1 MHSLPLNSTVRQHY
15 TFMNIRA
22 SILLLAGC
30 CLLSAGC
37 QREGAV
43 AGDSFRLT
51 VERVI
56 TDSEVVVSILKIHVP
71 HDASISVDGDGSHSM
86 VVLPDS
92 PAGVARDGQVALS
105 ASRITRQG
113 DDFAYIQTLVRPES
127 SNHGFAGGPSIYP
140 VRATTKLEAFF
151 SISATDGDY
160 KLDTPVEIARLNGKP
175 VMLVVGKPTK

>member
-1 MHSLPLNSTVRQHY
+1 
-15 TFMNIRA
+15 MNIRA

-37 QREGAV
+37 RHEAAV

-56 TDSEVVVSILKIHVP
+56 TDSEVVVSNLKIHVR
-71 HDASISVDGDGSHSM
+71 HDASISVDGDGSHSS

-92 PAGVARDGQVALS
+92 PAGAARDGQVALS
-105 ASRITRQG
+105 ASRITREG

-127 SNHGFAGGPSIYP
+127 PNHGFAGSPSIYP
-140 VRATTKLEAFF
+140 VRTTTKLEAFF
-151 SISATDGDY
+151 SISAADGVY
-160 KLDTPVEIARLNGKP
+160 KLDTPLEIARLNGKS
-175 VMLVVGKPTK
+175 VMLVVGKPKN